1 VTTCRY
7 RRYPEFRRIMA
18 TSISNPWKGDCG
30 MITTTN
36 ANKQQLEAANKDPKS
51 VCCNCWKKMEFT
63 V

>member
-1 VTTCRY
+1 
-7 RRYPEFRRIMA
+7 MA